1 MKTTVIMVLVLC
13 LVSSWAAPASAA
25 VNVERGGAENP
36 MVEVA
41 RSTIYGGVT
50 GLVLGGAI
58 AWARN
63 GDNGYSIMRWG
74 FVAGSF
80 FGFGYGLY
88 HVQTRPRARAL
99 LEIEGGP
106 PRLEVPSM
114 VLTPESGV
122 RVAVVS
128 ARF

>member
-1 MKTTVIMVLVLC
+1 MKTIVSALLILGM
-13 LVSSWAAPASAA
+13 VSSLVVPTAAA
-25 VNVERGGAENP
+25 VNVERSGSENP

-41 RSTIYGGVT
+41 RSTIYGGLT

-58 AWARN
+58 AWARD
-63 GDNGYSIMRWG
+63 GDNGYNIVRWG

-88 HVQTRPRARAL
+88 HVSSRPSARAL
-99 LEIEGGP
+99 LEIHGGT
-106 PRLEVPSM
+106 PRLDIPTVMLVPGRGAQ
-114 VLTPESGV
+114 VV
-122 RVAVVS
+122 VVS

>member
-1 MKTTVIMVLVLC
+1 MKTIVSVLLI
-13 LVSSWAAPASAA
+13 LAMTAGIGAPAAAA
-25 VNVERGGAENP
+25 VNVERSGSENP

-41 RSTIYGGVT
+41 RSTIYGGLT

-58 AWARN
+58 AWARD
-63 GDNGYSIMRWG
+63 GDNGYNIVRWG

-88 HVQTRPRARAL
+88 HVSSRPTARAL
-99 LEIEGGP
+99 LEIEGGT
-106 PRLEVPSM
+106 PRLEVPSV
-114 VLTPESGV
+114 VLVPG
-122 RVAVVS
+122 RGAQVAVVS